1 VTFALPLLFAAVVVL
16 VTRLATRTRR

>member
-16 VTRLATRTRR
+16 ITRLATRQRR